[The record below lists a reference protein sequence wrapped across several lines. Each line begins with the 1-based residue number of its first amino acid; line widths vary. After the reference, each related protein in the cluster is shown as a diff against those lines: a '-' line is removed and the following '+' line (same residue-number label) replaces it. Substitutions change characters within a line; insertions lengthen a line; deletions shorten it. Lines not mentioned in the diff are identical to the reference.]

1 MASPWTPG
9 QLCDDLRRLGI
20 EPGEVVM
27 VHASLRAIGPVDGGA
42 AGVVAALDEAV
53 GPSGTLLMTLGARD
67 DWSWVNEHAED
78 AREALLA
85 GEFTSD
91 VPWDDYYGPGS
102 PLERLVE
109 ADGKVLRLGADE
121 NTLTLIHY
129 AELRRRRR
137 RQASRGHA
145 ASEILDGRALVRL
158 AARWMT
164 EHLPG

>member
-20 EPGEVVM
+20 EPGDVVM

-78 AREALLA
+78 A
-85 GEFTSD
+85 
-91 VPWDDYYGPGS
+91 
-102 PLERLVE
+102 
-109 ADGKVLRLGADE
+109 
-121 NTLTLIHY
+121 
-129 AELRRRRR
+129 
-137 RQASRGHA
+137 HA
-145 ASEILDGRALVRL
+145 AASPASSPATCRGTTTTGRAR
-158 AARWMT
+158 RSSGSSRPT
-164 EHLPG
+164 GRC